1 MEKTLRDLQA
11 EFLLDFNVPGPQC
24 HFQFSSLLQG
34 GHLQFQQDVMSWPKG
49 TTNKAAFSYL
59 ISFS

>member
-24 HFQFSSLLQG
+24 HFQLSSLLQG
-34 GHLQFQQDVMSWPKG
+34 GDLQFQQDVMS
-49 TTNKAAFSYL
+49 
-59 ISFS
+59 